1 MHKKTKDKS
10 GWAKL
15 KKIEQRL
22 QINNAEV
29 CVYVPVYFIV
39 YHI

>member
-22 QINNAEV
+22 QINNANR
-29 CVYVPVYFIV
+29 I
-39 YHI
+39 